1 LQALNKDPA
10 VMKSPASAVSAG
22 CLQQRKIFFELA
34 RGCAMIALFLD

>member
-22 CLQQRKIFFELA
+22 CLQQRKNSFELST
-34 RGCAMIALFLD
+34 GCFMIALFLD